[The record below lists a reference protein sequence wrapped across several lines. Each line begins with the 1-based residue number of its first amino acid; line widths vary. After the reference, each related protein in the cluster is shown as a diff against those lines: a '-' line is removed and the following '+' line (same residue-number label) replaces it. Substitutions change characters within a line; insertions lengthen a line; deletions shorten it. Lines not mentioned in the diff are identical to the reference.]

1 MDTDSLK
8 AISQFLFVC
17 DNPEPVDLAFVLGSP
32 TMDSIY
38 PALDMFHAG
47 LTQKIVISG
56 AGKSTSGQP
65 EWELYRDHALAA
77 GIPSEALLLEKL
89 ALNTQQNFELG
100 SNLIMQA
107 LGWGNIK
114 SVALCAKPFH
124 MRRVLMTARRYFPK
138 NVRIIACPPNDP
150 MNLSALNWAET
161 PIGRVRILEELG
173 KISRYALQGDFN
185 AD

>member
-1 MDTDSLK
+1 MDKDSLN
-8 AISQFLFVC
+8 AISLILFVC
-17 DNPEPVDLAFVLGSP
+17 DSPDPVDLAFVLGSP
-32 TMDSIY
+32 TVNSIY

-89 ALNTQQNFELG
+89 ALNTQENFELG

-124 MRRVLMTARRYFPK
+124 MRRVLMTARRYFRKMCASLLARLLTPLRDETRFTFQTLK
-138 NVRIIACPPNDP
+138 A
-150 MNLSALNWAET
+150 SAGT
-161 PIGRVRILEELG
+161 PVTAR
-173 KISRYALQGDFN
+173 S
-185 AD
+185 

>member
-1 MDTDSLK
+1 
-8 AISQFLFVC
+8 
-17 DNPEPVDLAFVLGSP
+17 
-32 TMDSIY
+32 
-38 PALDMFHAG
+38 
-47 LTQKIVISG
+47 
-56 AGKSTSGQP
+56 
-65 EWELYRDHALAA
+65 
-77 GIPSEALLLEKL
+77 
-89 ALNTQQNFELG
+89 
-100 SNLIMQA
+100 MQA

-138 NVRIIACPPNDP
+138 DVRIIACPPDDP

-161 PIGRVRILEELG
+161 LIGRVRILEELG